1 MAPLLPVGIVIIGR
15 NEGERLK
22 RCLASIGDQSNIV
35 YVDSGS
41 TDGSGAA
48 AEAAGAA
55 VVALDI
61 DQPFTAARA
70 RNAGLA
76 RLLEIAPGCRY
87 VQMVDGDCAL
97 ASGWIGTATA
107 ALDADASLAVVFGR
121 RRERH
126 PDASLYNAMCDE
138 EWDVPV
144 GPARACG
151 GDALFRVEAL
161 RQAGG
166 YDPTLIAGEEPDLC
180 WRMGA
185 KGWTV
190 RRLPAE
196 MTLHDAAMTRFGQ
209 AHRRAMRA
217 GHAFAELVWRHG
229 TAADPSWRR
238 AVASTILWGIALPA
252 LAILGLIVAIAW
264 WPALIVPVGI
274 AGLFVLQWLRIS
286 AGKRRAGSNP
296 RYARGAAAVLL
307 ATKLS
312 QAEGLI
318 RFHVNRL
325 RGRRGGLIE
334 YKAAG

>member
-1 MAPLLPVGIVIIGR
+1 MASLPPVGIVIIGR
-15 NEGERLK
+15 NEGDRLR
-22 RCLASIGDQSNIV
+22 RCLASIRGAGNIV

-41 TDGSGAA
+41 TDGSVAA
-48 AEAAGAA
+48 AETAGAA
-55 VVALDI
+55 VVALDV
-61 DQPFTAARA
+61 DRPFTAARA
-70 RNAGLA
+70 RNAGLE
-76 RLLEIAPGCRY
+76 RLLEISPECRY
-87 VQMVDGDCAL
+87 VQMVDGDCEL
-97 ASGWIGTATA
+97 APGWIATATD
-107 ALDADASLAVVFGR
+107 ALDADPTLAVVFGR

-126 PDASLYNAMCDE
+126 PGASLYNAMCDE
-138 EWDVPV
+138 EWDVPI

-185 KGWTV
+185 KGWRV

-238 AVASTILWGIALPA
+238 AVASTILWGITLPA
-252 LAILGLIVAIAW
+252 LAVIGLIAALAW
-264 WPALIVPVGI
+264 LPTLILPLGI
-274 AGLFVLQWLRIS
+274 AGLYGLQWLRIS
-286 AGKRRAGSNP
+286 AAKRRAGAGG

-334 YKAAG
+334 YKGAA